1 MAILLALPVSNFK
14 KVDRNALCSLF
25 PLYRKNKLFPLKRKN
40 LDKKKEDSTMK
51 NVLRELRIRNVD
63 MIAVAKLD
71 QLANE
76 KGMSRTGYTKYIL
89 EKAVFS
95 EEMKKQENDYQ
106 ELVNVI
112 LEVVKENTELLRE
125 FKMMMEENNG

>member
-1 MAILLALPVSNFK
+1 
-14 KVDRNALCSLF
+14 
-25 PLYRKNKLFPLKRKN
+25 
-40 LDKKKEDSTMK
+40 MK